1 MMRSAIYKINLL
13 REVNDVLS
21 NLDTHIFFDLA
32 RDIDSLAF
40 APRREDAEELGEGFW
55 LLRSGD
61 FAIVYRI
68 EDDRLVV
75 VIVTVG
81 RQADILKES
90 N

>member
-1 MMRSAIYKINLL
+1 MRSAIYKINLL

-21 NLDTHIFFDLA
+21 NLETHIFFELA
-32 RDIDSLAF
+32 RDIDTLAF

-75 VIVTVG
+75 VLVKVG
-81 RQADILKES
+81 RQAEILKDS

>member
-1 MMRSAIYKINLL
+1 MVRSAIYEVRLL
-13 REVNDVLS
+13 REVSDGLGKLETN
-21 NLDTHIFFDLA
+21 IFFDLA

-68 EDDRLVV
+68 EDNRRVV
-75 VIVTVG
+75 VIVKVG
-81 RQADILKES
+81 RQAEILGGS
-90 N
+90 C